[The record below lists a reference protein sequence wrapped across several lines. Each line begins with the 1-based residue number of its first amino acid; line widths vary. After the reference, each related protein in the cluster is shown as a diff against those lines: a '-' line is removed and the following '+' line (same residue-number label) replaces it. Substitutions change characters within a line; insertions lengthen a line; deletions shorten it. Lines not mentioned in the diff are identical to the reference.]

1 MNSDALASQKIS
13 VLGSSLVLLNKSSVW
28 FADKTQTPQRGDRLL
43 GLAAAAKEERSA
55 EKGGEC

>member
-1 MNSDALASQKIS
+1 MNSDALASQKIV
-13 VLGSSLVLLNKSSVW
+13 VLGSSLTLLHKSSVW

-55 EKGGEC
+55 E